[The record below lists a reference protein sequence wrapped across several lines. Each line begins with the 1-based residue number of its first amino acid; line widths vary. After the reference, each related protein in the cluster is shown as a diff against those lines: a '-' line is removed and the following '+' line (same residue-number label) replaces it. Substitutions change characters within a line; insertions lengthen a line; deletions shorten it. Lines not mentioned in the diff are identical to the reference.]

1 MKFAGRRVFPRML
14 LTAFLVVLMLIPLAA
29 FAEGTG
35 DPVSPDIGYNIE
47 TEEYTLIHNDDNWTM
62 KLTHLKLK
70 MTISGDA
77 GVDWYVIF
85 PAPWVKGDLALTVSG
100 EFDIEI
106 RTAGEYRYSF
116 LRNII
121 PSWVYKLPIIHT
133 FDPKGDFVAKASQP
147 MKISGKFTDTI
158 HYTGGMPIWK
168 SDLTQDASF
177 EVTHVE
183 PKNQNPAT
191 FYIGTDSALALK
203 MIYAKIAKYEIF
215 GPVIELNSYWNAGIS
230 GKDVQL
236 KKDEWEAAGNY
247 IDDSITELHSCTE
260 NGRAGCVSGKV
271 EESNSVR
278 GDAHYRMRIAGYTL
292 LHADY
297 TFKNR

>member
-1 MKFAGRRVFPRML
+1 MKKIFLTL
-14 LTAFLVVLMLIPLAA
+14 LTAVMA
-29 FAEGTG
+29 FAGQAQI
-35 DPVSPDIGYNIE
+35 PVTPPADLQ

-177 EVTHVE
+177 EYTSLAQKLKSGE
-183 PKNQNPAT
+183 AT
-191 FYIGTDSALALK
+191 LSSEKG
-203 MIYAKIAKYEIF
+203 KYLE
-215 GPVIELNSYWNAGIS
+215 
-230 GKDVQL
+230 
-236 KKDEWEAAGNY
+236 
-247 IDDSITELHSCTE
+247 T
-260 NGRAGCVSGKV
+260 
-271 EESNSVR
+271 
-278 GDAHYRMRIAGYTL
+278 GD
-292 LHADY
+292 
-297 TFKNR
+297 